1 MQEFLK
7 ELGINL
13 ELYRT
18 DDGDYSA
25 DIKDSN
31 EYGKI
36 FSKLDKSDLVE
47 EEQECSTVTFDN
59 SNIQYV
65 NDDYT
70 ITIIADFENDV
81 YKLHIR
87 EN

>member
-13 ELYRT
+13 ELYKT

-25 DIKDSN
+25 DIANSN
-31 EYGKI
+31 EYGRI
-36 FSKLDKSDLVE
+36 FSKLDKSDLIE
-47 EEQECSTVTFDN
+47 EEQDCSTVTFDN

>member
-1 MQEFLK
+1 MEKFLK
-7 ELGINL
+7 QLGIDL
-13 ELYRT
+13 TLYKN

-31 EYGKI
+31 EYGRI
-36 FSKLDKSDLVE
+36 FSKLDKSDLIDE
-47 EEQECSTVTFDN
+47 DQECSTVTFEN

-70 ITIIADFENDV
+70 ITLIADFENDT
-81 YKLHIR
+81 YSLHIR

>member
-1 MQEFLK
+1 MEKFLK
-7 ELGINL
+7 QLGIDL
-13 ELYRT
+13 ALYKN

-31 EYGKI
+31 EYGRI
-36 FSKLDKSDLVE
+36 FSKLDKSDLIDE
-47 EEQECSTVTFDN
+47 DQECSTVTFEN

-70 ITIIADFENDV
+70 ITLIADFENDT
-81 YKLHIR
+81 YSLHIR